1 MRFSHWGKH
10 IVPLTHNTWNKWNP
24 TRSEASFPFCK
35 ATQELKSL
43 DKAFCWA
50 RKTRPRKPPLPLPS
64 FEQSRFAWDQS
75 IRLPHVW
82 QSIFQIFLSVFLHE
96 GLDFHARTTN
106 EFDVHFA
113 LAIFF
118 LDVLPRS
125 IEGIEGSIFYSSS
138 LRVFHM
144 EQSMSIFFCKY
155 FFAVAWRLAR
165 RLLHEGWHTFCYPP
179 PQGGEGG
186 HPILSQLFF
195 IVKRKNRVVF
205 HEGTNQKA

>member
-10 IVPLTHNTWNKWNP
+10 IVPLERSTWNKWNP

-35 ATQELKSL
+35 ATPGSKTL

-50 RKTRPRKPPLPLPS
+50 RKIRRQTQPLALLS
-64 FEQSRFAWDQS
+64 SRFAWEQF
-75 IRLPHVW
+75 IRWRHVS
-82 QSIFQIFLSVFLHE
+82 QAIFWIFLFEFLHE
-96 GLDFHARTTN
+96 GLDFRAKTSI
-106 EFDVHFA
+106 ESGGHFA

-138 LRVFHM
+138 SKVFHM

-155 FFAVAWRLAR
+155 FFAAAWRLAR

-179 PQGGEGG
+179 PPPGGGG
-186 HPILSQLFF
+186 GSPNFKSIIFYCQEKKSRG
-195 IVKRKNRVVF
+195 VS
-205 HEGTNQKA
+205 

>member
-10 IVPLTHNTWNKWNP
+10 IAPLTHNTWNKWNP

-35 ATQELKSL
+35 ATPGLKTLGKASL
-43 DKAFCWA
+43 KE
-50 RKTRPRKPPLPLPS
+50 RKTRRQTQPLA
-64 FEQSRFAWDQS
+64 FEQSRFAWEQF
-75 IRLPHVW
+75 IRWRHVS
-82 QSIFQIFLSVFLHE
+82 QAIFRIFLFEFVRES
-96 GLDFHARTTN
+96 LDFRAKTST
-106 EFDVHFA
+106 EFGGHFA

-138 LRVFHM
+138 SKVFHM

-155 FFAVAWRLAR
+155 FFAAAWRLAR

-179 PQGGEGG
+179 PPPPGGGG
-186 HPILSQLFF
+186 GSPNFKSIIFYCQEKKSCG
-195 IVKRKNRVVF
+195 VS
-205 HEGTNQKA
+205 